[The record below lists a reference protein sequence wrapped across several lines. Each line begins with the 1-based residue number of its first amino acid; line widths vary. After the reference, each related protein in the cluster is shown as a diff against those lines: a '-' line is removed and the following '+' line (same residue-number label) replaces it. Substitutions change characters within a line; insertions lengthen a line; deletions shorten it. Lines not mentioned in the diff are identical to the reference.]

1 MADDALPLGPI
12 HLADP
17 FSPEGLEHPEPLQDA
32 IRQTGPAVWLSRYN
46 VWATSRYA
54 EVHAALNDWQAWSSA
69 AGAGIADLRR
79 EPGWRTPSIILE
91 VDPPDH
97 TRTRSVLIRILS
109 PAALRGLRETFE
121 ARARELVD
129 RLLDLR
135 RFDAAVEVAQGYP
148 LRVFPDALGLGE
160 EERENL
166 LPIGDLNF
174 NGFGPRNALFEAS
187 FEKAK
192 PLLPWLAQKCDRSQL
207 RPGSFGAQIYDAA
220 DRGELLEGEAPL
232 LMRTF
237 LLAGID
243 TTVGGLGNALNALA
257 THPAQWARL
266 AANPE
271 LARPAFDEALR
282 YDSPVQNFFRLATRD
297 VEIGPVVV
305 RKDEKILLM
314 LGGANRDPAKWERA
328 ETFDIERRP
337 MGLVA
342 FGSGIHTCVGQMV
355 ARLEA
360 DCVLS
365 EMGRRIV
372 RLEPTATPQRKL
384 NNSLR
389 SFASIP
395 VEVTPR

>member
-1 MADDALPLGPI
+1 MASDTPTMEPI

-17 FSPEGLEHPEPLQDA
+17 YSAGSLERPEPLQDA
-32 IRQTGPAVWLSRYN
+32 IRRAGPVVWLSRYN

-54 EVHAALNDWQAWSSA
+54 EVHAALNDWQTWSSA

-97 TRTRSVLIRILS
+97 TRARSVLIRILS
-109 PAALRGLRETFE
+109 PTALRALRETF
-121 ARARELVD
+121 AVRATELVD
-129 RLLDLR
+129 RLLELR
-135 RFDAAVEVAQGYP
+135 RFDAAVEIAQAYP

-187 FEKAK
+187 FENAKA
-192 PLLPWLAQKCDRSQL
+192 LLPWLARKCDRSQL
-207 RPGSFGAQIYDAA
+207 RPGSFGAQIYEAA
-220 DRGELLEGEAPL
+220 DRGELREGEAPL

-243 TTVGGLGNALNALA
+243 TTVGGLGNAINALA
-257 THPAQWARL
+257 THPDQWARL
-266 AANPE
+266 AADPE

-282 YDSPVQNFFRLATRD
+282 YDSPVQNFYRLATRD
-297 VEIGPVVV
+297 VEIGPVVI

-314 LGGANRDPAKWERA
+314 LGGANRDPTKWERA
-328 ETFDIERRP
+328 DQFDIERRP

-365 EMGRRIV
+365 EMARRIV
-372 RLEPTATPQRKL
+372 RIEPTAAPRRKL
-384 NNSLR
+384 NNSLG